1 MKKSSQKL
9 TNNHLLHKN
18 KLKDAKEHLMLLLL
32 TLNVLRGLC
41 LGVLQQLQI
50 QSLEAILTTGYRQL
64 HFCSGNGASTRYNDL
79 IPSFFFFSLNLPFCC
94 PYTFLSL
101 PTFLLNKQPIPN
113 DVFFIGPTSLPKL
126 VFLTALPKQ
135 SGPCMVLLCS
145 HLDVNSLGCQ
155 DCLLTIWFMLL
166 TFCLLQILPR
176 ENYLTWSL
184 LFYLTLIKHKQFFMC
199 SCQYQSNRIIQVVL
213 TWYLHL

>member
-1 MKKSSQKL
+1 MSSGDYAWVCFSSCRSKVWRQSSPL
-9 TNNHLLHKN
+9 AIGNCTS
-18 KLKDAKEHLMLLLL
+18 AVGM
-32 TLNVLRGLC
+32 
-41 LGVLQQLQI
+41 VLQQGTMTLY
-50 QSLEAILTTGYRQL
+50 L
-64 HFCSGNGASTRYNDL
+64 
-79 IPSFFFFSLNLPFCC
+79 PFFFFSLNLPSCC

-166 TFCLLQILPR
+166 TFCLL
-176 ENYLTWSL
+176 
-184 LFYLTLIKHKQFFMC
+184 
-199 SCQYQSNRIIQVVL
+199 
-213 TWYLHL
+213 